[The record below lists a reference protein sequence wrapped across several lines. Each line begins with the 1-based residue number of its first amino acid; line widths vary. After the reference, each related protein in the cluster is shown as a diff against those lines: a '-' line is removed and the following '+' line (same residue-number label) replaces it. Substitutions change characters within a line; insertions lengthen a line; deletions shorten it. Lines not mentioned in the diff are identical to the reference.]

1 MDSKFNIH
9 HIAEMNPINI
19 LSLDFKEEL
28 FGEQERKFIKP
39 LLSDDYFKRSRTN
52 NLSQTMDLLMNP
64 ELSRLKKIFD
74 EAILIYTRDILKLSN
89 VFQLTNSWMTKN
101 EPGDFHHLHHPNVM
115 LSITTYFDDTFEFQ
129 GPFAPIVIQT
139 PGLAQTFSTFQF
151 QTTPFEYNTINGNEF
166 GIFPNKNQ
174 FVIFPAHLNHQTMP
188 NESDK
193 IRYCLAANY
202 FIDGVI
208 QPGNSY
214 AASLKI
220 SMVPNKE
227 TEFKGAS
234 LDDTDEDDFVV
245 YDDKPV

>member
-1 MDSKFNIH
+1 
-9 HIAEMNPINI
+9 
-19 LSLDFKEEL
+19 
-28 FGEQERKFIKP
+28 
-39 LLSDDYFKRSRTN
+39 
-52 NLSQTMDLLMNP
+52 
-64 ELSRLKKIFD
+64 
-74 EAILIYTRDILKLSN
+74 
-89 VFQLTNSWMTKN
+89 
-101 EPGDFHHLHHPNVM
+101 
-115 LSITTYFDDTFEFQ
+115 
-129 GPFAPIVIQT
+129 
-139 PGLAQTFSTFQF
+139 
-151 QTTPFEYNTINGNEF
+151 
-166 GIFPNKNQ
+166 
-174 FVIFPAHLNHQTMP
+174 MP

>member
-1 MDSKFNIH
+1 
-9 HIAEMNPINI
+9 MNPINI

-101 EPGDFHHLHHPNVM
+101 EPGDFHHLHNHPNVM